1 MEKKYYDIIVSL
13 VKQNEKYAGCEPI
26 LDDIVQD
33 VYDHSKVVLGS
44 VTNEDVISAYL
55 NKVVATSLITVP
67 KKLNFNT
74 RNKHRII
81 SNVEAITNVSLPQK
95 KEEVVEEE
103 EPLTLTELETSDTL
117 SEPEELTFEP
127 ELLEEE
133 PVITEVVEEIQEIE
147 PEAPQEEELAEESII
162 EEPVAIEEEELTF
175 EADEPESL
183 SFDMQDEAPVEIEE
197 IITESVAEP
206 EETFELAVEETEEE
220 DDFFAI
226 PEAEQ
231 DVDKT
236 LVDKM
241 INGVPSEIEE
251 LSPLEETE
259 TEPFELIEET
269 EDEPV
274 SIEQVAEEEVVEE
287 SFELDLDNSEVLE
300 ELEPAELEEV
310 SDLSSDYKVPTFECF
325 SYEPEKPEF
334 FEDEICADLQE
345 FDSKHPEKKLLQV
358 CKLKYEEK
366 LSVSEIAEKLEFS
379 EETVLDTLN
388 DIIELVKD

>member
-133 PVITEVVEEIQEIE
+133 PVVTEVVEEIQEIE

-162 EEPVAIEEEELTF
+162 EEPVAIEEEEEEEEELTF

-226 PEAEQ
+226 PETEQ

-241 INGVPSEIEE
+241 INGVPSE
-251 LSPLEETE
+251 LEEAE
-259 TEPFELIEET
+259 PEPFELIEET